1 MPLFLRA
8 LLLEKYTRAKLAPLH
23 CQRDPSRVSL
33 KFGKGES
40 KGMEEMEA
48 DIVGTS
54 EANRNQE
61 AAAYSLVSKKS

>member
-1 MPLFLRA
+1 
-8 LLLEKYTRAKLAPLH
+8 
-23 CQRDPSRVSL
+23 
-33 KFGKGES
+33 
-40 KGMEEMEA
+40 MEEMEA